1 MRHESATLVRD
12 LHFRRRRRFDP
23 GHGNHD
29 VADVAGRIACPMLIT
44 EPANEAFWPG
54 QSQKLYA
61 MLTGPKTMAAFAASD
76 GADLHCEPGAYGLRD
91 LRIFNWLDEVLARA

>member
-1 MRHESATLVRD
+1 
-12 LHFRRRRRFDP
+12 
-23 GHGNHD
+23 
-29 VADVAGRIACPMLIT
+29 MLIT